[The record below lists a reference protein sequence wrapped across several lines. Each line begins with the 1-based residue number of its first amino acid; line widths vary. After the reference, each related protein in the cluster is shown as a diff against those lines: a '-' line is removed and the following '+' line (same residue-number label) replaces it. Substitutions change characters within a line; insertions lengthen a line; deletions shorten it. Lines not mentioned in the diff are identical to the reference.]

1 MCAEAFSLLG
11 MGDDYEESRR
21 RGLGGSGSSWRSWL
35 STFQREGGRVS
46 GSGQGSNTNEAGGP
60 EPGQCGGLTTVTNL

>member
-1 MCAEAFSLLG
+1 MKRVGGEDLVVLEAAGGAGSLH
-11 MGDDYEESRR
+11 S
-21 RGLGGSGSSWRSWL
+21 SG
-35 STFQREGGRVS
+35 REGGRVS